1 MWPIGYAVLSPYSPL
16 SIERQL
22 PDRNWRDAF
31 EDLLALDSGGQM
43 INLAE
48 RKKESVVAEKLWRDH
63 IYQRIE
69 RINKQLKRDDKC
81 S

>member
-1 MWPIGYAVLSPYSPL
+1 MWPIGYTVLSPYSPL

-22 PDRNWRDAF
+22 PNRNWRDAF

-43 INLAE
+43 IEEAE
-48 RKKESVVAEKLWRDH
+48 RKKESVVAERLWRDQISQH
-63 IYQRIE
+63 VE
-69 RINKQLKRDDKC
+69 TINKQLKRHDKC